1 MFNKLKKAAKR
12 QYARTKGVKTVGF
25 TKEEADEILRQC
37 QKVDPGRLQ
46 MMLYLMGLKGTRFDD
61 IRQVERRDFQILPY
75 VKEGQKTWEVKVTVR
90 NGKTKAG
97 ADETVTFTNYTCDC
111 TIKLPPAFKCYAMNY
126 GKFSGKNGAFLPF
139 EMTTQKANRLM
150 RKAGCKGTTYGF
162 RKHFAARA
170 WIEEKGDVTKVAHR
184 MAHASLKMAR
194 AFYLNI
200 QGAAVEEEY
209 KKHILKKE
217 KADRV

>member
-111 TIKLPPAFKCYAMNY
+111 TIKLPPAFKCYAMN
-126 GKFSGKNGAFLPF
+126 
-139 EMTTQKANRLM
+139 
-150 RKAGCKGTTYGF
+150 
-162 RKHFAARA
+162 
-170 WIEEKGDVTKVAHR
+170 
-184 MAHASLKMAR
+184 
-194 AFYLNI
+194 
-200 QGAAVEEEY
+200 
-209 KKHILKKE
+209 
-217 KADRV
+217 